1 MCVGSFNLEQNRDL
15 EKHYSMLQG
24 VGNFGF
30 KQDHNATWRSIW
42 NNKTCYK
49 NATKL
54 ENFLSES
61 FCFKFFFYLLAFSSF
76 SCFFLLLNYL
86 FIYYLLMFC
95 VFSTF
100 SLCFFTF
107 VPFWHF
113 FFLMMSFILVLVFSI
128 YVFLKK
134 KILLVCSFFFYIY
147 IIFLNFNFLTN
158 KNLETFIY

>member
-1 MCVGSFNLEQNRDL
+1 
-15 EKHYSMLQG
+15 MLQG

-100 SLCFFTF
+100 SFCIFMV

-128 YVFLKK
+128 YVFFKK

-147 IIFLNFNFLTN
+147 IIFFNFNFLTN

>member
-76 SCFFLLLNYL
+76 SCFFFTFEL
-86 FIYYLLMFC
+86 FIYLLFID
-95 VFSTF
+95 V
-100 SLCFFTF
+100 LCFFY
-107 VPFWHF
+107 F
-113 FFLMMSFILVLVFSI
+113 FFLFFHVCALLAFFLSYDVF
-128 YVFLKK
+128 YFGFGFFNLCVFKK
-134 KILLVCSFFFYIY
+134 KDSFSLFIFFLYIY
-147 IIFLNFNFLTN
+147 NFF
-158 KNLETFIY
+158 KF